1 MLNLFP
7 NPSPLGLALD
17 PTGNRGYNFRAVLP
31 QSRPLDDKILRVD
44 YNFSSK
50 AVMYSVRLL
59 AGLPGAKRLQHH
71 RRTSRRSMGPVP
83 G

>member
-31 QSRPLDDKILRVD
+31 QSRPLDDKNPPRRLQLLVESGD
-44 YNFSSK
+44 
-50 AVMYSVRLL
+50 VRTPP
-59 AGLPGAKRLQHH
+59 AGLT
-71 RRTSRRSMGPVP
+71 RRKNGYNTTVGPPASMGPVP